1 MEHVDIFQNAII
13 FFKMSVSQKGVT
25 TYFFHLEK
33 QMFVHPKS
41 EGLYP
46 LNTDT
51 YKNSPF
57 VVQPFEV
64 LLNWSSKQDKLQSSV
79 PF

>member
-1 MEHVDIFQNAII
+1 MEHVDILQNAII
-13 FFKMSVSQKGVT
+13 FLKMSVSQKGVT

-33 QMFVHPKS
+33 QMFVLPKS

-51 YKNSPF
+51 NKNSPF
-57 VVQPFEV
+57 VVWPFEV
-64 LLNWSSKQDKLQSSV
+64 LLN
-79 PF
+79 